1 MGLFCRVGLE
11 GCPIE
16 KLIEVNQVTYSYVSP
31 AAPVIKNL
39 SLQISRGQFVSIVG
53 PSGCGKSTLFKL
65 AAGLLEPESGTI
77 LLNGRD
83 GSRLGRVA
91 YMPQQDLLLP
101 WKTVLANCMLPVM
114 VQRGDRKRARET
126 ALRMLERF
134 GLGERASAYP
144 DELSGGM
151 RQRAA
156 LLRTLMH
163 GGELLLLDEP
173 FGALDAMTKREMH
186 GWLLPLL
193 GELNLTVLFITH
205 DLEEAV
211 LLSDRVLVM
220 PASPGKPV
228 KELHID
234 LPKPRTAAAV
244 FTSRS
249 QELRAELEGMLYAQE

>member
-1 MGLFCRVGLE
+1 
-11 GCPIE
+11 
-16 KLIEVNQVTYSYVSP
+16 
-31 AAPVIKNL
+31 
-39 SLQISRGQFVSIVG
+39 
-53 PSGCGKSTLFKL
+53 
-65 AAGLLEPESGTI
+65 
-77 LLNGRD
+77 
-83 GSRLGRVA
+83 
-91 YMPQQDLLLP
+91 MPQQDLLLP
-101 WKTVLANCMLPVM
+101 WKTVLANCLLPVL
-114 VQRGDRKRARET
+114 VRRGDRKRARET
-126 ALRMLERF
+126 ALHLLEQF
-134 GLGERASAYP
+134 GLGECANAYP

-228 KELHID
+228 KVLDID
-234 LPKPRTAAAV
+234 LPKPRTASAV

-249 QELRAELEGMLYAQE
+249 QELRAELEGMLYACE